1 MMVSNK
7 LKYDYDLKND
17 SLFIYST
24 NEYEYDISQN
34 ISWDILVD
42 FNKEGIPVAF
52 EFLNASKTFYIDKKE
67 FCNLKKIF
75 IRSNIREKE
84 IKIHLE
90 LVILSES
97 NNPINI
103 GIDRTINNL
112 SNIPNNDYELAL
124 I

>member
-1 MMVSNK
+1 MMETNE
-7 LKYDYDLKND
+7 LQYDYDLKND

-52 EFLNASKTFYIDKKE
+52 EFLNASKTFDIDKKE
-67 FCNLKKIF
+67 FYNLKNIF
-75 IRSNIREKE
+75 ITSNIREKE
-84 IKIHLE
+84 IKIHME
-90 LVILSES
+90 LVIISES
-97 NNPINI
+97 NNQINI
-103 GIDRTINNL
+103 GIDRTMNNL